1 MLLIN
6 IFNVTEEIIITRFVI
21 FLIHIIDDIYLVVK

>member
-21 FLIHIIDDIYLVVK
+21 FLIHIIDDIYLVIK